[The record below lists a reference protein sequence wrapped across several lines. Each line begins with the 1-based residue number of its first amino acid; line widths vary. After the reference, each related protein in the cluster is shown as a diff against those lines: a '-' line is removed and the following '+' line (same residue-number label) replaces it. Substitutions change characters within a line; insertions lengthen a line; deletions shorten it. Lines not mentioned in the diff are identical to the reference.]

1 VSAMFVPA
9 RLRRSILLFMVMVST
24 GLGLFL
30 IIFPSPDLTQEMEL
44 VRRIAEVS
52 ARIGQTERMVMERNH
67 DLKSLFSQFSM
78 VVRTLMERANI
89 PKGEVESILKRTNGI
104 GLEGM
109 AMVTGSQ
116 FTYDLSMPNIQ
127 SFLPHV
133 ASRPDSLV
141 PAFKL
146 AKSPRSQV
154 SMVLG
159 IPTVKRDH
167 QSYLHVT
174 LKSLIDNMDK
184 EEAAD
189 ALIIVFVAETDR
201 DFVTSVSDDIVKTF
215 PEHVESGLIEVISPP
230 PHFYPDWTTLRRTL
244 GDEPERVQWRSKQNL
259 DYAFLMMYAHWRGH
273 FYVQLEDD
281 VLTKKGYFTVM
292 RDFALDR
299 IARKESWFVIDF
311 CQLGFIGKMFKSRDL
326 PMLIQFFLMFYNDK
340 PGDWLLENVIQTMV
354 CKLDQDNK
362 KCKKEKSHLRIAY
375 KPSLFQHIG
384 THSSLRG
391 KVQKLKDKG
400 FGKVSM
406 FVPHRN
412 PMASVDSAIRHYKS
426 YSMTRAYNGETFY
439 WGLVPHAGDT
449 VVFHLSPPVRLTG
462 YKLVS
467 GNAEHPSDRFVDTA
481 VEINVAEDNNR
492 NVPTSFDRTDDGF
505 VIVGEFDSNGLAE
518 GAIDPDW
525 GQISHVRLSVHTTS
539 DNWVILSE
547 IQLKEDRS

>member
-1 VSAMFVPA
+1 MFVPA
-9 RLRRSILLFMVMVST
+9 RLRRSILLFLVMVST

-52 ARIGQTERMVMERNH
+52 ARIDQTERLVVERSH
-67 DLKSLFSQFSM
+67 DLKSLFAQFSM
-78 VVRTLMERANI
+78 VVGTLMERANI
-89 PKGEVESILKRTNGI
+89 PRAEVESVLRTTNGI
-104 GLEGM
+104 GLEGV
-109 AMVTGSQ
+109 AMVAGSQ
-116 FTYDLSMPNIQ
+116 FTYDLSPPNIH

-146 AKSPRSQV
+146 AKRPRHQV

-159 IPTVKRDH
+159 VPTVKRDH

-174 LKSLIDNMDK
+174 LKSLIDNMER
-184 EEAAD
+184 EEEAD

-201 DFVTSVSDDIVKTF
+201 EFVASVSDDIVRTF
-215 PEHVESGLIEVISPP
+215 PEHVESGLIEVVSPP
-230 PHFYPDWTTLRRTL
+230 PHFYPDWSGLRRTL

-281 VLTKKGYFTVM
+281 VLTKKGYLSVM

-326 PMLIQFFLMFYNDK
+326 PVLIQFFLMFYNDK

-354 CKLDQDNK
+354 CKLDQDHK
-362 KCKKEKSHLRIAY
+362 KCKKEKAALRIAY

-439 WGLVPHAGDT
+439 WGLVPHEGDA
-449 VVFHLSPPVRLTG
+449 VVFHLSPPVRLAG
-462 YKLVS
+462 YKFVS

-505 VIVGEFDSNGLAE
+505 VIVGQFDSNGLAE
-518 GAIDPDW
+518 GAIDPEW
-525 GQISHVRLSVHTTS
+525 GPISHVRLSVHATS

-547 IQLKEDRS
+547 ILLKEDSS